1 MPYFSPPVRVRNSA
15 VVGWRD
21 MFSQSPMKFFS
32 ANGRVPKGVNVYV
45 TTGGVVT
52 ETFPRWE
59 NVATVYY
66 GGHVTEVD
74 AAEAAVLTAA
84 GYTVTSSP
92 PS

>member
-1 MPYFSPPVRVRNSA
+1 M
-15 VVGWRD
+15 
-21 MFSQSPMKFFS
+21 
-32 ANGRVPKGVNVYV
+32 NVYV